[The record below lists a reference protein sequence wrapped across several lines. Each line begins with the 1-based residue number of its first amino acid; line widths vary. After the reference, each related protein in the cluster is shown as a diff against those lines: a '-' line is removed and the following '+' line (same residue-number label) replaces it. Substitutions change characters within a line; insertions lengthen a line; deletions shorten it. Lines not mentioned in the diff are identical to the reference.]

1 MVEKTRS
8 RRACVPVVVEV
19 VSGEHES
26 GKYAYIQE
34 IGRKEQERGDGGWN
48 GYTAWEK
55 MKPRST
61 REMTPAR
68 RQPRVFSS
76 YDSRCTEQSSIVIF
90 FFLLIFVLVSRY
102 DDTPE
107 KKKEKKGKSIV
118 DSRAR
123 ALSLVSNKYE
133 YIHTHTR
140 AQKFVQ
146 AYLLYRCIIRIRRI
160 TFPSILFNS
169 QEMLI
174 YRTTLFKKMISRN
187 TLLFI

>member
-1 MVEKTRS
+1 
-8 RRACVPVVVEV
+8 
-19 VSGEHES
+19 
-26 GKYAYIQE
+26 
-34 IGRKEQERGDGGWN
+34 
-48 GYTAWEK
+48 

-133 YIHTHTR
+133 YIHTHTHAR
-140 AQKFVQ
+140 VEI
-146 AYLLYRCIIRIRRI
+146 C
-160 TFPSILFNS
+160 PSVPAVSLHNS
-169 QEMLI
+169 
-174 YRTTLFKKMISRN
+174 YSSN
-187 TLLFI
+187 YVS